1 MYILVLK
8 IENPNCSLFWESDF
22 EKLTKP
28 LTFNFNKKRRR
39 EAQIRCRLDAENEE
53 DSSRKNDNT
62 LINYSDEELAAFKE
76 SLVTKNT
83 KTVHQHR
90 FDVYNPDI
98 K

>member
-1 MYILVLK
+1 MTLK
-8 IENPNCSLFWESDF
+8 DYKTTDIQLQQ
-22 EKLTKP
+22 
-28 LTFNFNKKRRR
+28 KKTTRGSNSTS
-39 EAQIRCRLDAENEE
+39 LDAENEE

-83 KTVHQHR
+83 KTAHQHR
-90 FDVYNPDI
+90 FDVYNPDL